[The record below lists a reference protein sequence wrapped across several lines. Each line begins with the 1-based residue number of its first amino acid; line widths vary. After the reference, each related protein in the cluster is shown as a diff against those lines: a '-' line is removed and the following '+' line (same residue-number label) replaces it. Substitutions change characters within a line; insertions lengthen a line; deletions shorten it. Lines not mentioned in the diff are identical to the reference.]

1 MIRALGPAVVLAV
14 ITAAPLAPCRAWAA
28 DPEPAP
34 APAPAGTSAPG
45 TPAGATPAAPP
56 PAEPKPEAKPEDK
69 KDDGYPG
76 GESKVSE
83 ELRVSRQG
91 LGLNPGALQYGGLTV
106 PPKGPVSTAA
116 TLKPG
121 QINFHGFIRVPT
133 RLGFGSGAGL
143 PPGYTGLKLHT
154 PPQVP
159 DSAYNQWQYTNQ
171 LGGPW
176 TELLL
181 SYGDSRVSANVMIA
195 AYNLTDASWKDL
207 TAQLGINQA
216 WLTINLPELFGPK
229 GGLLLNVGA
238 FNAGYGGAGRY
249 DAGKYGTYLFG
260 RTHTA
265 GETVTLFYDVTKDL
279 TLQLEH
285 GIGVRLE
292 AQRYTASPPDLPYLP
307 YAGPVQQLPTLL
319 HHAHAGFTYKDKL
332 TVAAHY
338 LDSFTHASTGPT
350 EPDGHIRTIGVG
362 AKLAN
367 SRLGSAFLG
376 YAHMDALN
384 AIRVGGAT
392 EALHSWEG
400 WALAQNFWG
409 PAAPGSGTIDS
420 VAGQYTFSL
429 ATFLQGT
436 DAFYGQSA
444 DLLASVFGM
453 LNIVKSDTPNDA
465 TFINGKTKL
474 KFGGDVTYL
483 PLYWLGLSARYD
495 LVQPDMDN
503 SHKSFQ
509 VISPRV
515 LFRTSFVAH
524 EEIYVQYS
532 RYFNG
537 SEVVLAY
544 PDTGMAATPD
554 LNVVSLIANMYW

>member
-1 MIRALGPAVVLAV
+1 MIRALGPAVVF
-14 ITAAPLAPCRAWAA
+14 AAIAASQLAPSRAWAA
-28 DPEPAP
+28 DPVPAP
-34 APAPAGTSAPG
+34 EA
-45 TPAGATPAAPP
+45 
-56 PAEPKPEAKPEDK
+56 PKPEEPEEPEQK
-69 KDDGYPG
+69 KYDGDA
-76 GESKVSE
+76 SASDVAKVSE

-91 LGLNPGALQYGGLTV
+91 LGLDPGALQYGGLTV
-106 PPKGPVSTAA
+106 PPRGPVSTAA

-121 QINFHGFIRVPT
+121 QINFHGFIRVPA

-176 TELLL
+176 TQLLF

-216 WLTINLPELFGPK
+216 WITINLPEFFGPK
-229 GGLLLNVGA
+229 GGLLWNVGA

-279 TLQLEH
+279 TLQVEH

-292 AQRYTASPPDLPYLP
+292 AQRYTASPPDLPSLP
-307 YAGPVQQLPTLL
+307 YAGPVQQHPTML

-338 LDSFTHASTGPT
+338 LDSFTHASTGPA
-350 EPDGHIRTIGVG
+350 EPDGHIRTVGVG
-362 AKLAN
+362 AKLNN
-367 SRLGSAFLG
+367 SRFGSAFLG

-392 EALHSWEG
+392 EAIHSWEG
-400 WALAQNFWG
+400 WALAQSFWG
-409 PAAPGSGTIDS
+409 PASRGSGTIDS

-444 DLLASVFGM
+444 DLLASLFGM
-453 LNIVKSDTPNDA
+453 FNKVTSDTPNDA
-465 TFINGKTKL
+465 TFINGQTKL
-474 KFGGDVTYL
+474 KLGGDMTYL
-483 PLYWLGLSARYD
+483 PLYWLGFSARYD

-537 SEVVLAY
+537 SQVVLAY
-544 PDTGMAATPD
+544 PATGAAATPD
-554 LNVVSLIANMYW
+554 KDVVSIIANMYW